1 MGLANLGAASKRES
15 KDHEKLLQPLLD
27 VFSALFCFSVF

>member
-15 KDHEKLLQPLLD
+15 KDHKKLLH